1 MSKAWVLKNVGEIVF
16 SDVEIPM
23 PKEDEVRVRVKAAG
37 ICGSDI
43 PRIYETGAHNMPLI
57 PGHEFSG
64 VVESIGK
71 KVSPSWLGKRVAVF
85 PKIAC
90 GKCRECQDELPD
102 MCQNYDYIG
111 SRRDGAFAEYVTAP
125 AGNLIALPDSVSFEE
140 AAMLEPMAV
149 AANAMRMGCFGMNTI
164 LTLDKPVAVCGLG
177 TIGLMVVMLLKDAG
191 FKNIYVV
198 GNKESQMK
206 KVKSL
211 GVSEKNFCD
220 SRKENVSEWLK
231 EKSDGG
237 IVSYFECVG
246 KNECITYGIEAAAPG
261 GWIIL
266 VGNPYSDMTFSRDI
280 WWQLLRKQMSVYGIW
295 NSSFRQEPYDDV
307 KMDDWNYVLKRIKE
321 GRIKPSKLISH
332 RLELKEL
339 ETGLL
344 IMRDKTDDY
353 CKVMID
359 TDGTN

>member
-71 KVSPSWLGKRVAVF
+71 NVSPSWLGKRVAVF

-90 GKCRECQDELPD
+90 GKCRECKDELPD

-125 AGNLIALPDSVSFEE
+125 AHNLIALPDSVSFEE
-140 AAMLEPMAV
+140 AAMLEPLAV

-164 LTLDKPVAVCGLG
+164 LTLEKPIAVCGLG
-177 TIGLMVVMLLKDAG
+177 TIGLMVVMLLKEAG
-191 FKNIYVV
+191 FKNIYVI
-198 GNKESQMK
+198 GNKDSQLK
-206 KVKSL
+206 RAKAL
-211 GVSEKNFCD
+211 GIPEKNYCD
-220 SRKENVSEWLK
+220 SRSANVPEWLK
-231 EKSDGG
+231 ESSKGE
-237 IVSYFECVG
+237 IVSFFECVG
-246 KNECITYGIEAAAPG
+246 KNECINYGIEAAAPG
-261 GWIIL
+261 GWLIL
-266 VGNPYSDMTFSRDI
+266 VGNPQSDMNFTKDI
-280 WWQLLRKQMSVYGIW
+280 WWKILRKQMAVYGIW
-295 NSSFRQEPYDDV
+295 NSSFRQEAYEDERN
-307 KMDDWNYVLKRIKE
+307 DDWNYVINRIKE
-321 GRIKPSKLISH
+321 GKIRPANLISH
-332 RLELKEL
+332 RFDLRDLEK
-339 ETGLL
+339 GLH
-344 IMRDKTDDY
+344 IMRDKTEDY
-353 CKVMID
+353 CKVMIEMD
-359 TDGTN
+359 

>member
-111 SRRDGAFAEYVTAP
+111 SRRDGAFAEYVTVP
-125 AGNLIALPDSVSFEE
+125 AFLATTQTPESTAALASIPVPTTGASVK
-140 AAMLEPMAV
+140 
-149 AANAMRMGCFGMNTI
+149 RR
-164 LTLDKPVAVCGLG
+164 G
-177 TIGLMVVMLLKDAG
+177 TA
-191 FKNIYVV
+191 
-198 GNKESQMK
+198 
-206 KVKSL
+206 
-211 GVSEKNFCD
+211 
-220 SRKENVSEWLK
+220 
-231 EKSDGG
+231 
-237 IVSYFECVG
+237 
-246 KNECITYGIEAAAPG
+246 
-261 GWIIL
+261 
-266 VGNPYSDMTFSRDI
+266 
-280 WWQLLRKQMSVYGIW
+280 
-295 NSSFRQEPYDDV
+295 
-307 KMDDWNYVLKRIKE
+307 
-321 GRIKPSKLISH
+321 
-332 RLELKEL
+332 
-339 ETGLL
+339 
-344 IMRDKTDDY
+344 
-353 CKVMID
+353 
-359 TDGTN
+359 